1 MFRLN
6 GWTFEKG
13 PLSELDR
20 FVLVAAPHTS
30 NWDFIYA
37 IAAFDMM
44 HIPVRF
50 TIKKE
55 WLTFP
60 FKRLM
65 LSLGAIPINREKGS
79 EGKPL
84 KGGSV
89 KAMANLFRENNELV
103 ILVTPEGTRSPVKQ
117 WRTGFYY
124 VAVEANV
131 PIVLGYLDYEKKKAV
146 IKKVLYPSG
155 EFTKEMGEIMNFYS
169 KVTPKFPEKSILDE
183 RYSLKMND
191 TL

>member
-1 MFRLN
+1 MFRIK
-6 GWTFEKG
+6 GWTFEKD
-13 PLSELDR
+13 PLKDLDR

-55 WLTFP
+55 WLKFP
-60 FKRLM
+60 FRKLM
-65 LSLGAIPINREKGS
+65 LSLGAIPVDRERGPD
-79 EGKPL
+79 GKPL
-84 KGGSV
+84 KGGTV
-89 KAMANLFRENNELV
+89 KAMAKLFQQHEKLIV
-103 ILVTPEGTRSPVKQ
+103 LVTPEGTRSPVTRWK
-117 WRTGFYY
+117 TGFYY

-131 PIVLGYLDYEKKKAV
+131 PIVLGYLDYQEKRAV

-155 EFTKEMGEIMNFYS
+155 KFTEDMREIMDFYS
-169 KVTPKFPEKSILDE
+169 NVTPKFPEKSKLDD
-183 RYSLKMND
+183 RFPLK
-191 TL
+191 T